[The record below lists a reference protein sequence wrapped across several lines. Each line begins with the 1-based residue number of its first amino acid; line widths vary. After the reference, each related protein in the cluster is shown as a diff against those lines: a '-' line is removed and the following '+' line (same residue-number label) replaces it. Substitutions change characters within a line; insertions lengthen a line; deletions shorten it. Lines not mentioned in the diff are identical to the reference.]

1 MISPQGYSYGKKPQS
16 VNPFWD
22 EDTEPVYFKEFT
34 ENKVLTE
41 VDSLCYFIQFYV
53 NEIPAAVSTT
63 LCNTLLDTELCLPF
77 ILNDK
82 SALLVCESTE
92 INNLKIVGVLAH
104 EPIDTVRIDLVS
116 GKQVAHDGKDG
127 AVGPEGP
134 AGPQGEPGP
143 VGPQGP
149 VGPIGETGPQGPKG
163 DTGEQGPVGPEG
175 PVGPMGPQGEKG
187 ADGAP
192 GKDGAAGPEGPMG
205 PQGPKGDKGDTGP
218 EGPQGPQGEMGP
230 QGPEGPAGKDGTLG
244 ATPDITVTATVDE
257 TGGVP
262 DVDVTKSGEILN
274 PIFNFAFT
282 GLKGEKGDVGPKGDQ
297 GPEGPQGP
305 KGLQGIQGPEGPEGP
320 EGPQGPK
327 GDVGPIGPQGPKGDT
342 GEQGPQGKQ
351 GIRGL
356 QGPAG
361 ADGVTPT
368 ITATAS
374 VDANTGTPSVTVTK
388 TGTDAEPKFNFAF
401 SGLKG
406 EGGGGSS
413 FDTSV
418 LVNSAFSTGIVKGG
432 TLESPDPNYKDVG
445 YLTPADIQPGDIIY
459 ISSFGFALLQGFYN
473 RIIISE
479 SGITK
484 VSNTDTSNMRLWCD
498 YGVFIYFPKL
508 TNNTFNCNCIV
519 AVDFP
524 SKYSYIKLQNKKSS
538 GWDDLCK
545 INVNK
550 VYAEK
555 TSDGIKLT
563 FIDPSSIEEPFS
575 SSSSLVINQLKIVIN
590 IENGKTVK
598 VYRQKGE

>member
-53 NEIPAAVSTT
+53 NNIPAAVSTT

-116 GKQVAHDGKDG
+116 GKKVAHDGKDG

-163 DTGEQGPVGPEG
+163 DTGEQGPVGPVG
-175 PVGPMGPQGEKG
+175 PEGPMGPQGEKG

-192 GKDGAAGPEGPMG
+192 GKDGATGPEGPMG
-205 PQGPKGDKGDTGP
+205 PAGPKGDKGDTGP

-244 ATPDITVTATVDE
+244 ATPDITVTAAVDE

-262 DVDVTKSGEILN
+262 DVNVTKSGTILN
-274 PIFNFAFT
+274 PIFDFAFT
-282 GLKGEKGDVGPKGDQ
+282 GLKGDKGDVGPKGDQ

-305 KGLQGIQGPEGPEGP
+305 Q
-320 EGPQGPK
+320 
-327 GDVGPIGPQGPKGDT
+327 GDVGPIGPQGPKGDA
-342 GEQGPQGKQ
+342 GEQGPQ

-361 ADGVTPT
+361 TDGVTPT

-374 VDANTGTPSVTVTK
+374 VDANTGTPSVEVTK
-388 TGTDAEPKFNFAF
+388 SGTDASPTFNFAF

-406 EGGGGSS
+406 EGGGGS
-413 FDTSV
+413 
-418 LVNSAFSTGIVKGG
+418 GG
-432 TLESPDPNYKDVG
+432 EWKTLQITDGNIKN
-445 YLTPADIQPGDIIY
+445 IITQLD
-459 ISSFGFALLQGFYN
+459 SLNA
-473 RIIISE
+473 
-479 SGITK
+479 TK
-484 VSNTDTSNMRLWCD
+484 VLMDNINISDFYTTWDFTIRYVDDN
-498 YGVFIYFPKL
+498 GVIQKL
-508 TNNTFNCNCIV
+508 TR
-519 AVDFP
+519 
-524 SKYSYIKLQNKKSS
+524 KYSAIYSS
-538 GWDDLCK
+538 IQADLHEIIAEK
-545 INVNK
+545 INGKWVCTGKLLLGTVRTNLQL
-550 VYAEK
+550 
-555 TSDGIKLT
+555 SDGT
-563 FIDPSSIEEPFS
+563 S
-575 SSSSLVINQLKIVIN
+575 
-590 IENGKTVK
+590 
-598 VYRQKGE
+598 

>member
-53 NEIPAAVSTT
+53 NNIPASVSTT

-116 GKQVAHDGKDG
+116 GKKVAHDGKDG

-134 AGPQGEPGP
+134 AGPQ
-143 VGPQGP
+143 
-149 VGPIGETGPQGPKG
+149 GETGPQGPKG

-175 PVGPMGPQGEKG
+175 PEGPMGPQGEKG

-205 PQGPKGDKGDTGP
+205 PPGQKGDKGDTGP

-262 DVDVTKSGEILN
+262 DVNVTKSGTILN
-274 PIFNFAFT
+274 PIFDFAFT
-282 GLKGEKGDVGPKGDQ
+282 GLKGDKGDVGPKGDQ

-305 KGLQGIQGPEGPEGP
+305 
-320 EGPQGPK
+320 
-327 GDVGPIGPQGPKGDT
+327 T
-342 GEQGPQGKQ
+342 
-351 GIRGL
+351 GL

-361 ADGVTPT
+361 ADGVIPS

-374 VDANTGTPSVTVTK
+374 VDATTGTPSVEVTK
-388 TGTDAEPKFNFAF
+388 SGTDAAPTFAFAF

-406 EGGGGSS
+406 EGDSGGEWKTLQTNGNIKDIMTQLNNLNATKVYLDNIKISGFQNQYS
-413 FDTSV
+413 FKILFINSGTTITSWDHK
-418 LVNSAFSTGIVKGG
+418 FSRV
-432 TLESPDPNYKDVG
+432 TLDND
-445 YLTPADIQPGDIIY
+445 LHDIIAEK
-459 ISSFGFALLQGFYN
+459 IDGKWVCTG
-473 RIIISE
+473 RILN
-479 SGITK
+479 GIDSTAIRF
-484 VSNTDTSNMRLWCD
+484 TDTSSNSNELMLYD
-498 YGVFIYFPKL
+498 PVFAISL
-508 TNNTFNCNCIV
+508 NNL
-519 AVDFP
+519 A
-524 SKYSYIKLQNKKSS
+524 
-538 GWDDLCK
+538 
-545 INVNK
+545 
-550 VYAEK
+550 
-555 TSDGIKLT
+555 
-563 FIDPSSIEEPFS
+563 S
-575 SSSSLVINQLKIVIN
+575 SSNNQLQLSLVSYGSAHVASNSYDSTKVLSIAYSGEFFVREINATQ
-590 IENGKTVK
+590 VK
-598 VYRQKGE
+598 YM

>member
-53 NEIPAAVSTT
+53 NNIPAAVSTT

-116 GKQVAHDGKDG
+116 GKKVAHDGKDG

-175 PVGPMGPQGEKG
+175 PVGPIGPQGEKG

-205 PQGPKGDKGDTGP
+205 PAGPKGDKGDTGP
-218 EGPQGPQGEMGP
+218 EGPQGPKGEMGP

-262 DVDVTKSGEILN
+262 DVNVTKSGTILK
-274 PIFNFAFT
+274 PIFDFSFT
-282 GLKGEKGDVGPKGDQ
+282 GLKGDKGDVGPKGDPGQ
-297 GPEGPQGP
+297 EGPQGP
-305 KGLQGIQGPEGPEGP
+305 QGIQ
-320 EGPQGPK
+320 
-327 GDVGPIGPQGPKGDT
+327 
-342 GEQGPQGKQ
+342 
-351 GIRGL
+351 GL

-374 VDANTGTPSVTVTK
+374 VDATTGTPAVEVTK
-388 TGTDAEPKFNFAF
+388 SGTDAAPTFNFAF

-406 EGGGGSS
+406 EGDSS
-413 FDTSV
+413 GEWKTANSDSASLYSFFLKAEELGAKEIV
-418 LVNSAFSTGIVKGG
+418 LDELVISEMSTGYSLYYYNLDTKSYIH
-432 TLESPDPNYKDVG
+432 KDVTGVSTSLEVGKVHLYKVNNNWKSMDANIVTG
-445 YLTPADIQPGDIIY
+445 YNHTGDLPSITITIGVNEKIQIINP
-459 ISSFGFALLQGFYN
+459 IFTFKSQFGSQGVPSFLLQMMPGVGEYEPYGVDNQVTNITTNNKFYI
-473 RIIISE
+473 RE
-479 SGITK
+479 
-484 VSNTDTSNMRLWCD
+484 SNT
-498 YGVFIYFPKL
+498 
-508 TNNTFNCNCIV
+508 
-519 AVDFP
+519 
-524 SKYSYIKLQNKKSS
+524 LQFLYK
-538 GWDDLCK
+538 
-545 INVNK
+545 
-550 VYAEK
+550 
-555 TSDGIKLT
+555 
-563 FIDPSSIEEPFS
+563 
-575 SSSSLVINQLKIVIN
+575 
-590 IENGKTVK
+590 
-598 VYRQKGE
+598 

>member
-53 NEIPAAVSTT
+53 NNIPASVSTT

-116 GKQVAHDGKDG
+116 GKKVAHDGKDG

-134 AGPQGEPGP
+134 AGPQGEAGP
-143 VGPQGP
+143 V
-149 VGPIGETGPQGPKG
+149 GPQGPKG

-205 PQGPKGDKGDTGP
+205 PAGPKGDKGDTGP

-230 QGPEGPAGKDGTLG
+230 MGPEGPAGKDGTLG

-262 DVDVTKSGEILN
+262 DVNVTKTGTILK
-274 PIFNFAFT
+274 PTFDFAFT

-305 KGLQGIQGPEGPEGP
+305 TGLQGPEGP
-320 EGPQGPK
+320 EGPQGIQGPEGPQGPQ

-374 VDANTGTPSVTVTK
+374 VDANTGTPSVEVTK
-388 TGTDAEPKFNFAF
+388 TGTDAEPTFAF
-401 SGLKG
+401 AFKNLKG
-406 EGGGGSS
+406 EAGSS
-413 FDTSV
+413 DFNEGHFANLSDWYKSNEHLTCREWFIMLPELSLLYHYIDINVTNLTTGESVSPTGISYKLKPCILYNIERPDTSDYKSMV
-418 LVNSAFSTGIVKGG
+418 TLYP
-432 TLESPDPNYKDVG
+432 LESSILRCNYTLDTARFSKTTINNGMLYGNAKRTQYHINCLINPV
-445 YLTPADIQPGDIIY
+445 TDII
-459 ISSFGFALLQGFYN
+459 SSSNVLYAV
-473 RIIISE
+473 
-479 SGITK
+479 K
-484 VSNTDTSNMRLWCD
+484 VSTSYEISD
-498 YGVFIYFPKL
+498 II
-508 TNNTFNCNCIV
+508 FNDI
-519 AVDFP
+519 ALSEFP
-524 SKYSYIKLQNKKSS
+524 S
-538 GWDDLCK
+538 GAT
-545 INVNK
+545 
-550 VYAEK
+550 VY
-555 TSDGIKLT
+555 
-563 FIDPSSIEEPFS
+563 
-575 SSSSLVINQLKIVIN
+575 
-590 IENGKTVK
+590 
-598 VYRQKGE
+598 YR

>member
-34 ENKVLTE
+34 ENKILTE

-53 NEIPAAVSTT
+53 NEIPASVTTT
-63 LCNTLLDTELCLPF
+63 LCYTLLDTELCLPF

-116 GKQVAHDGKDG
+116 GKKVAHDGKDGKDG

-143 VGPQGP
+143 QGP
-149 VGPIGETGPQGPKG
+149 VGPVGPQGETGPQGPKG

-175 PVGPMGPQGEKG
+175 PE
-187 ADGAP
+187 
-192 GKDGAAGPEGPMG
+192 
-205 PQGPKGDKGDTGP
+205 
-218 EGPQGPQGEMGP
+218 GPQGEMGP

-262 DVDVTKSGEILN
+262 DVNVTKSGTILK
-274 PIFNFAFT
+274 PIFDFAFT

-320 EGPQGPK
+320 EGPQGPQ
-327 GDVGPIGPQGPKGDT
+327 GDVGPQGPQGPKGDT
-342 GEQGPQGKQ
+342 GEQGPQGIQ

-361 ADGVTPT
+361 ADGVTPN

-374 VDANTGTPSVTVTK
+374 VDANTGTPSVEVTK
-388 TGTDAEPKFNFAF
+388 TGTDAAPAFNFAF

-406 EGGGGSS
+406 EGGSS
-413 FDTSV
+413 GDWKTANADSASLYSFFLKAEELGAKEIV
-418 LVNSAFSTGIVKGG
+418 LDELVISEMSTGYSMYYYNLDTKSYIH
-432 TLESPDPNYKDVG
+432 KDVTGVSTSIEVGKIHLYKVNNNWMSMDANIVTG
-445 YLTPADIQPGDIIY
+445 YNYTGDLPSITLTIGVNEKIQIINPIFTFKSQFGSQSAPSFLLQMIPGDGTYEPYGANNQVTNIKTNNKFY
-459 ISSFGFALLQGFYN
+459 I
-473 RIIISE
+473 RE
-479 SGITK
+479 
-484 VSNTDTSNMRLWCD
+484 SNT
-498 YGVFIYFPKL
+498 
-508 TNNTFNCNCIV
+508 
-519 AVDFP
+519 
-524 SKYSYIKLQNKKSS
+524 LQFLYK
-538 GWDDLCK
+538 
-545 INVNK
+545 
-550 VYAEK
+550 
-555 TSDGIKLT
+555 
-563 FIDPSSIEEPFS
+563 
-575 SSSSLVINQLKIVIN
+575 
-590 IENGKTVK
+590 
-598 VYRQKGE
+598 

>member
-53 NEIPAAVSTT
+53 NNIPAAVSTT

-127 AVGPEGP
+127 KDGAVGPEGP

-163 DTGEQGPVGPEG
+163 DTGEQGPVGPVG
-175 PVGPMGPQGEKG
+175 PEGPMGPQGEKG

-282 GLKGEKGDVGPKGDQ
+282 GLKGEKGDVGPKGEP
-297 GPEGPQGP
+297 GNP
-305 KGLQGIQGPEGPEGP
+305 
-320 EGPQGPK
+320 
-327 GDVGPIGPQGPKGDT
+327 
-342 GEQGPQGKQ
+342 
-351 GIRGL
+351 
-356 QGPAG
+356 GPAG
-361 ADGVTPT
+361 TDGVTPT

-388 TGTDAEPKFNFAF
+388 TGTDEAPSFDFAF

-406 EGGGGSS
+406 EAGTGGSTDWNTKTTTTDNLFTELSDILGTATEIVIEALLPDTNTIYTNTFS
-413 FDTSV
+413 FYSDNNVITMYREQYNNASTDNHFSAIHLFKV
-418 LVNSAFSTGIVKGG
+418 RNSWISSDCLSLGPYSSIKLYADVNTNYLSIDNPCFYITGIDSYD
-432 TLESPDPNYKDVG
+432 TMF
-445 YLTPADIQPGDIIY
+445 Y
-459 ISSFGFALLQGFYN
+459 INLG
-473 RIIISE
+473 IISGLYYLKTE
-479 SGITK
+479 SFSGRPISCSNFPNIRCSK
-484 VSNTDTSNMRLWCD
+484 VQIGSK
-498 YGVFIYFPKL
+498 IY
-508 TNNTFNCNCIV
+508 
-519 AVDFP
+519 
-524 SKYSYIKLQNKKSS
+524 
-538 GWDDLCK
+538 
-545 INVNK
+545 
-550 VYAEK
+550 
-555 TSDGIKLT
+555 
-563 FIDPSSIEEPFS
+563 
-575 SSSSLVINQLKIVIN
+575 
-590 IENGKTVK
+590 
-598 VYRQKGE
+598 YR

>member
-34 ENKVLTE
+34 ENKILTE

-53 NEIPAAVSTT
+53 NNIPASVTTT
-63 LCNTLLDTELCLPF
+63 LCYTLLDTELCLPF

-92 INNLKIVGVLAH
+92 MNNLKIVGVLAH

-134 AGPQGEPGP
+134 AGPQGEAGP

-175 PVGPMGPQGEKG
+175 PVGPMGPKGEKG

-192 GKDGAAGPEGPMG
+192 GKDGAAGPEGPIG

-262 DVDVTKSGEILN
+262 DVNVSKSGTILK
-274 PIFNFAFT
+274 PIFDFAFT

-305 KGLQGIQGPEGPEGP
+305 Q
-320 EGPQGPK
+320 

-342 GEQGPQGKQ
+342 GEQGPQGVQ
-351 GIRGL
+351 GLRGL

-361 ADGVTPT
+361 EDGVTPT

-401 SGLKG
+401 KNLKG
-406 EGGGGSS
+406 QDASSEWKQYTGTSKYLADIMNYIRNKGGS
-413 FDTSV
+413 
-418 LVNSAFSTGIVKGG
+418 
-432 TLESPDPNYKDVG
+432 E
-445 YLTPADIQPGDIIY
+445 IY
-459 ISSFGFALLQGFYN
+459 ISAIKL
-473 RIIISE
+473 RISNSGTTTCKYVDSDGTIKNYSATYTILTSSQNVE
-479 SGITK
+479 TDIAIPIYFKFNDHTLIDFTVLPIDTYVTIKKANYDGITWK
-484 VSNTDTSNMRLWCD
+484 KPM
-498 YGVFIYFPKL
+498 
-508 TNNTFNCNCIV
+508 FNL
-519 AVDFP
+519 
-524 SKYSYIKLQNKKSS
+524 SGYSFTTY
-538 GWDDLCK
+538 
-545 INVNK
+545 
-550 VYAEK
+550 
-555 TSDGIKLT
+555 
-563 FIDPSSIEEPFS
+563 S
-575 SSSSLVINQLKIVIN
+575 SSFYFNIPTGINARVFAGGVLNEHDVVSITEMQQISSSDLADNA
-590 IENGKTVK
+590 TVY
-598 VYRQKGE
+598 YR

>member
-34 ENKVLTE
+34 ENKILAE

-53 NEIPAAVSTT
+53 NNIPAAVSTT

-116 GKQVAHDGKDG
+116 GKKVAHDGKDG

-134 AGPQGEPGP
+134 AGPQGEAGP

-163 DTGEQGPVGPEG
+163 DTGKQGPVGPEG
-175 PVGPMGPQGEKG
+175 PMGPIGPQGEKG
-187 ADGAP
+187 TDGAP

-205 PQGPKGDKGDTGP
+205 PAGPKGDKGDTGP

-262 DVDVTKSGEILN
+262 DVNVTKSGAILN
-274 PIFNFAFT
+274 PIFDFAFT
-282 GLKGEKGDVGPKGDQ
+282 GLKGDKGDQGAEGPQGPKGDQ

-305 KGLQGIQGPEGPEGP
+305 Q
-320 EGPQGPK
+320 

-342 GEQGPQGKQ
+342 GEQGPQG
-351 GIRGL
+351 IRGL

-361 ADGVTPT
+361 SDGVTPT
-368 ITATAS
+368 IKATAS
-374 VDANTGTPSVTVTK
+374 VDANTGTPSVEVTK
-388 TGTDAEPKFNFAF
+388 SGTDAAPTFNFAF
-401 SGLKG
+401 KNLKG
-406 EGGGGSS
+406 ESGSS
-413 FDTSV
+413 DFKEGHFAKLSDWYKSNEHLTCNEWFIMLPELTLLYHYISINVTNLTTGEFISPTDISYKLKPCILYNIERPDTSDYKSMV
-418 LVNSAFSTGIVKGG
+418 TLYP
-432 TLESPDPNYKDVG
+432 LESSILRCNYTIDTARFSEPTINNGMLYGNAKRTQFHIKCLINPV
-445 YLTPADIQPGDIIY
+445 TDIISSSNVLY
-459 ISSFGFALLQGFYN
+459 AVNVSTSYEISDIIFNDIAL
-473 RIIISE
+473 SE
-479 SGITK
+479 
-484 VSNTDTSNMRLWCD
+484 
-498 YGVFIYFPKL
+498 
-508 TNNTFNCNCIV
+508 
-519 AVDFP
+519 FP
-524 SKYSYIKLQNKKSS
+524 S
-538 GWDDLCK
+538 GAT
-545 INVNK
+545 
-550 VYAEK
+550 VY
-555 TSDGIKLT
+555 
-563 FIDPSSIEEPFS
+563 
-575 SSSSLVINQLKIVIN
+575 
-590 IENGKTVK
+590 
-598 VYRQKGE
+598 YR

>member
-41 VDSLCYFIQFYV
+41 VDNFCYFIQFYV
-53 NEIPAAVSTT
+53 NDIPAAVSTT
-63 LCNTLLDTELCLPF
+63 LCNTLLNTEICLPF
-77 ILNDK
+77 IINDK
-82 SALLVCESTE
+82 TALLVCESTE

-116 GKQVAHDGKDG
+116 GKKVAHDGKDG

-134 AGPQGEPGP
+134 AGPQGEA
-143 VGPQGP
+143 GPQGP
-149 VGPIGETGPQGPKG
+149 VGPVGPQGETGPQGPKG

-192 GKDGAAGPEGPMG
+192 GKDGAQGPEGPMG
-205 PQGPKGDKGDTGP
+205 PQGPKGDKGDIGP

-244 ATPDITVTATVDE
+244 ATPDITLTATIDE

-262 DVDVTKSGEILN
+262 DVNVTKSGTILN
-274 PIFNFAFT
+274 PIFDFAFT
-282 GLKGEKGDVGPKGDQ
+282 GLKGDVGPKGDQ

-305 KGLQGIQGPEGPEGP
+305 
-320 EGPQGPK
+320 
-327 GDVGPIGPQGPKGDT
+327 
-342 GEQGPQGKQ
+342 Q

-374 VDANTGTPSVTVTK
+374 VDANTGTPSVEVTK
-388 TGTDAEPKFNFAF
+388 SGTDAAPTFNFAF

-406 EGGGGSS
+406 EGGSS
-413 FDTSV
+413 GEWKTANADSASLYSFFLKAEKLGATEVV
-418 LVNSAFSTGIVKGG
+418 LDELVISEMSTGYSLYYYN
-432 TLESPDPNYKDVG
+432 LETKSYIHKDVTGVSTSIEVGKVHLYKVNGNWMSMDANIVTG
-445 YLTPADIQPGDIIY
+445 YNYTGDLPSITITIGVNEKIQIINPIFTFKSQFGSQSAPSFLLQMIPGDGKY
-459 ISSFGFALLQGFYN
+459 
-473 RIIISE
+473 E
-479 SGITK
+479 P
-484 VSNTDTSNMRLWCD
+484 
-498 YGVFIYFPKL
+498 YGVNNQVTNIT
-508 TNNTFNCNCIV
+508 TNNKF
-519 AVDFP
+519 
-524 SKYSYIKLQNKKSS
+524 YIRESSNLQFLYK
-538 GWDDLCK
+538 
-545 INVNK
+545 
-550 VYAEK
+550 
-555 TSDGIKLT
+555 
-563 FIDPSSIEEPFS
+563 
-575 SSSSLVINQLKIVIN
+575 
-590 IENGKTVK
+590 
-598 VYRQKGE
+598 